1 MPRPVTKELVRFG
14 AIFVALIALHWSAL
28 TLPHH
33 WDALNRIHNAHT
45 IASHGFSP
53 LLPQGMS
60 FLDAQGRP
68 PFVLLLLAL
77 TVLLQPYDLIAA
89 HVLWLAFAA
98 LAVYLTDRLGR
109 AAWSPPASSRSPPA
123 MSWTGALAA
132 LWLVANPLFVAQSEI
147 IVMEVPVT
155 AFTLAAAVCL
165 VERRWRLYLLTATM
179 LVLSKEAAQLALP
192 GFVLY
197 AWWAAPPPCRWRDST
212 FAAAPFLA
220 FLAWITVCKLHYGWF
235 LDPYMS
241 SYVRVDEAGAVTRG
255 LLLSAIHFA
264 TLVLQIGFWDGNWAM
279 TLIVL
284 ASFITL
290 PRNRAG
296 AVRAALAT
304 VLAALAYLVYPGAL
318 AIVGDQVA
326 HATGVVT
333 TGALFEDVSEQLSQ
347 LHLVMG
353 VTVGVLVL
361 ALPGIRR
368 ARWNDA
374 RGWLVLGILAG
385 YTGFFTLLKFRMVR
399 YLLPVYPFVFLVAAA
414 ALVSRSSARRVRVAP
429 VAFAVVALFVSR
441 YHGVRTGPGN
451 IVETTLEFRDMI
463 AVRRAAAAYLEGNP
477 RARVLASWPETMEL
491 GYPFEGYVT
500 QPVIVVEHP
509 LLDVDFVYVSPQSRD
524 PDLAATLRR
533 ARPDIQLQRVFR
545 AERRAK
551 SVEIFRVIRPQLM
564 EGASSSLA
572 RPQ

>member
-1 MPRPVTKELVRFG
+1 MPRPVTKELVRFA
-14 AIFVALIALHWSAL
+14 AIFAALIALHWSAL

-33 WDALNRIHNAHT
+33 WDALNRVHNAHT
-45 IASHGFSP
+45 IAAHGFSP

-68 PFVLLLLAL
+68 PFVLLLLAV

-98 LAVYLTDRLGR
+98 LAIYLTDRLGR
-109 AAWSPPASSRSPPA
+109 AAWSPSEN
-123 MSWTGALAA
+123 SWIGALAA

-197 AWWAAPPPCRWRDST
+197 AWWAAPPARRWRDSAL
-212 FAAAPFLA
+212 AAAPFLA
-220 FLAWITVCKLHYGWF
+220 FLVWIAICKLRYGWF

-255 LLLSAIHFA
+255 LLLSVIHFA
-264 TLVLQIGFWDGNWAM
+264 TLVLQIGFWDGNWTM

-284 ASFITL
+284 ASFIAL
-290 PRNRAG
+290 PRNRSG
-296 AVRAALAT
+296 AMCAALAT
-304 VLAALAYLVYPGAL
+304 VLAVLAYLVYPCTL
-318 AIVGDQVA
+318 AAVGDQVA

-333 TGALFEDVSEQLSQ
+333 TGALFADVSEQLSQ
-347 LHLVMG
+347 LRLVMG

-368 ARWNDA
+368 ARWNNA
-374 RGWLVLGILAG
+374 RAWLVLGILAG

-414 ALVSRSSARRVRVAP
+414 ALVSRAGARRLRVTA
-429 VAFAVVALFVSR
+429 VTLAVVALFVSH
-441 YHGVRTGPGN
+441 YYGVRTGPGN

-463 AVRRAAAAYLEGNP
+463 AVRRAAAAYLEGHP

-500 QPVIVVEHP
+500 QPVFVAEDA

-545 AERRAK
+545 AERGAK
-551 SVEIFRVIRPQLM
+551 SVEVFRVVHRQ
-564 EGASSSLA
+564 
-572 RPQ
+572 